1 MSREQIMAEL
11 QRRGVPQVAQPVTQT
26 AQQPSR
32 DAIIA
37 ELQKRQAALQP
48 TQQAQP
54 VQQPQIPV
62 EALPLGLQDIMLQT
76 GEAVPSETI
85 VGEAIK
91 AGAPISPEIAA
102 GIFGGIKGQK
112 IGRTIAGAPGG
123 LVGGVIG
130 AIGGSVLGKQTQ
142 SELGLTKPETLGR
155 SALEAGKEEAIG
167 RAITSATGIAG
178 KILSPFIKPITRKG
192 RQFLESIDLIVPAQ
206 KAEDL
211 FIKSSTFN
219 PNNPSPR
226 NIIDAQENILN
237 ERLLTTFEETGG
249 RTDALRAKK
258 LSDAVADSR
267 RVSDANSAFMRNR
280 DVINDRLRRVLKP
293 TTSAERVD
301 KVLGDTIKNSFN
313 AKLKSYNPR
322 FKELESKIL
331 PLRRK
336 VKYKTGDVLEKIR
349 GTKAAFEEKLS
360 QKEVESIFAL
370 FEKRLQTKIPA
381 SKILDESGNLIRPEA
396 KLIPKEIITS
406 KELKSLDNEI
416 ESLLPKFSDS
426 KNVQSKIAGLYA
438 GNIKPILRD
447 MKIRNAAENPTDNML
462 KLQALEADFGKL
474 AEEKGRLVNSKVGE
488 LIGLAE
494 GKQIRKSIAPK
505 RMANIIFESPDTWQ
519 QTKAILQDV
528 NPRLIPI
535 VGDSYKAKIIQDV
548 FDKGEI
554 NFSRVSN
561 ILRDQSDVIRD
572 IGGNVYLR
580 NLQDAQQIA
589 AALEKSR
596 AIGTARI
603 NLNLEDKIAQNAGRF
618 LVHPLAGRIGFFGG
632 IIARGKKAIG
642 LGAANDADIFK
653 AMQGVNGQ
661 RILEN
666 MSNTFLDDPNAYNTY
681 VQFVR
686 EIKKINDN
694 ANPVPREEFEAEMG
708 AMIGDVLDS
717 FSRETQQ

>member
-1 MSREQIMAEL
+1 MVIRFLDE
-11 QRRGVPQVAQPVTQT
+11 
-26 AQQPSR
+26 
-32 DAIIA
+32 
-37 ELQKRQAALQP
+37 
-48 TQQAQP
+48 
-54 VQQPQIPV
+54 QPQREGRIRFLDEPVAAPVAAPPQQLQQTPEAPKIPL
-62 EALPLGLQDIMLQT
+62 EALPLGLQGFFQQT

-102 GIFGGIKGQK
+102 GIFGGMKGQK
-112 IGRTIAGAPGG
+112 IGRTIAGGPGG

-130 AIGGSVLGKQTQ
+130 GIGGSVLGKQAQ

-155 SALEAGKEEAIG
+155 STVEAGKEEAIG
-167 RAITSATGIAG
+167 RAVTSAAGITG
-178 KILSPFIKPITRKG
+178 KLLSPFVKPITRKG
-192 RQFLESIDLIVPAQ
+192 RQFLESLDLISPA
-206 KAEDL
+206 KPEDL

-258 LSDAVADSR
+258 LSDAVADAR

-280 DVINDRLRRVLKP
+280 DVINDRLQRVLKP
-293 TTSAERVD
+293 TTSAERID

-322 FKELESKIL
+322 FTELESKIL
-331 PLRRK
+331 PLRSK

-381 SKILDESGNLIRPEA
+381 SKILDESGNLVRPSA
-396 KLIPKEIITS
+396 KLIPKDIITS

-416 ESLLPKFSDS
+416 ESLLPKFSES

-447 MKIRNAAENPTDNML
+447 MKIRNAAENPTNNML

-572 IGGNVYLR
+572 IGGDVYLR

-618 LVHPLAGRIGFFGG
+618 LLHPLAGRIGFFGG

-653 AMQGVNGQ
+653 AMQGENGQ

-666 MSNTFLDDPNAYNTY
+666 MSNTFLDDPTAYNTY

-686 EIKKINDN
+686 EIRKINDN
-694 ANPVPREEFEAEMG
+694 VNPVPREDFEAEMG
-708 AMIGDVLDS
+708 AMVGDLLDS
-717 FSRETQQ
+717 FSKETQ